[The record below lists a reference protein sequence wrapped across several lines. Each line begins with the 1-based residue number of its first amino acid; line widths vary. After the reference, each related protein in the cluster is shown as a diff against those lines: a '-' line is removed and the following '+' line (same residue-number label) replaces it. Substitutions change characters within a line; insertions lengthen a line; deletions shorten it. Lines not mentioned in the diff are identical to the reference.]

1 MAELAAETKELN
13 LHLEQ
18 IQDFTPT
25 PMTLSTEI
33 YYTGYH
39 PYTGEKVFTATTPE
53 EKLAQRKY
61 FFWYDRAYR
70 PDIIRSLQRMH
81 RPDLLN
87 RLFPAQASMPYCS
100 NKYKRK

>member
-18 IQDFTPT
+18 VQDFTPT

-39 PYTGEKVFTATTPE
+39 PYTGEKVFTPITSE

-61 FFWYDRAYR
+61 FFWYDKAYR
-70 PDIIRSLQRMH
+70 PDIMRSLQRMH
-81 RPDLLN
+81 RTDLLN
-87 RLFPAQASMPYCS
+87 RLFPPRASHPYRGR
-100 NKYKRK
+100 RK